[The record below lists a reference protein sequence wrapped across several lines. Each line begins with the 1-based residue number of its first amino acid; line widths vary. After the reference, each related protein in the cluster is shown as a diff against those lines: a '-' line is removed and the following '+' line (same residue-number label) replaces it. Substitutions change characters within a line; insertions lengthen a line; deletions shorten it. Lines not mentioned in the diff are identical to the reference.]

1 MIAKAAWSTRQFIED
16 GIEEQKQSRTIYIN
30 ISRIYFQL
38 EYMQLDIY
46 IPWYLLKHNDTE
58 YAIQTTKTVHIYS
71 RHSRRYTYFALSY
84 IQIGRSHR
92 YFGNINHQKIHDHIQ
107 KEKGRDIIRWLLQ
120 HENTR
125 ASCAYDRWGKSWLFF
140 THIYSK
146 LNQGNIDIIHVNSSN
161 MNT

>member
-84 IQIGRSHR
+84 IQIRRSHG

-107 KEKGRDIIRWLLQ
+107 KERGEILSDDYCSMRIQELHVHMIGEANHDYFS
-120 HENTR
+120 TT
-125 ASCAYDRWGKSWLFF
+125 YF
-140 THIYSK
+140 K
-146 LNQGNIDIIHVNSSN
+146 LDHGNIDTIHVNSSN